1 MDKLAGANEHT
12 PGRRSFL
19 LRSSALGAACLIEA
33 PRAVM
38 AEAPLEISRIR
49 FVHGPWLC
57 YAPQY
62 LAEDLLRMEGFTD
75 IDYRKIEI
83 NIPATLV
90 KTADFGIVGAPGLVP
105 VIDSGMPVKTLAG
118 LHIGCWELFGN
129 DRVRTIRDLAGKTVA
144 VSAMG
149 GPDQV
154 WIASMLAYVGVNP
167 QREVNWLATGRIAE
181 SMRLFVEGNVD
192 AFLGFPPQPQ
202 EMRAKK
208 LGRVIVNTTS
218 DRPWSQY
225 FCCMIVAN
233 GDFIEKYPVATKRA
247 LRAFLKAADICA
259 QEPERAARF
268 LVTKGYE
275 PRYEIGLE
283 VLKELPYDQW
293 RTADPAE
300 TLRFY
305 ALRLHEVG
313 MIKSTPKK
321 ILSDGTN
328 WRFLDE
334 LKKELKA

>member
-1 MDKLAGANEHT
+1 
-12 PGRRSFL
+12 
-19 LRSSALGAACLIEA
+19 
-33 PRAVM
+33 M

-167 QREVNWLATGRIAE
+167 QSEVNWLATGRIAE
-181 SMRLFVEGNVD
+181 SMRLFVEGKVD